1 MFITD
6 QNDIIAPN
14 GTIFNMNKFGKL
26 YFLKNV
32 QNLDVNSPNPN
43 VTRSLEEWHCVSDL
57 CNIQDVVSLE
67 SVVKV

>member
-14 GTIFNMNKFGKL
+14 GTIFNMNKSGKL

-32 QNLDVNSPNPN
+32 QNLDVHFPNPN
-43 VTRSLEEWHCVSDL
+43 VARLLEEWHCV
-57 CNIQDVVSLE
+57 
-67 SVVKV
+67 